1 MAEPRAPAKSERSDV
16 AEKRSTRGEID
27 TFIKT
32 VRALGPTG
40 SGQGRLIFAM
50 DATMSRQPSWDLALE
65 LQADMFRA
73 VKAVGGLDVQ
83 LVYFRGYNECQA
95 SKWVGD
101 PDALARLMRQA
112 ALTGCRARR
121 RTRTTR
127 RDPTHTPASNLVERR
142 FTVAHLDQL
151 WVGDITYVAIAQ
163 GFVYL
168 SVILDAWSR
177 RVIGHAL
184 ARDLEARHSVAAL
197 ERAIALRR
205 PPPGCVPSTTAT
217 ASGAWR
223 STSISR
229 SASMGIMRVDRA
241 WSGIEPQFR
250 RIAAM
255 ADRGVAFLPARQRR
269 QRFFWLPAPGG

>member
-101 PDALARLMRQA
+101 PDALARLMRQVYCA
-112 ALTGCRARR
+112 GGFTQISKVLSHARR
-121 RTRTTR
+121 ES
-127 RDPTHTPASNLVERR
+127 AAAKVNALVY
-142 FTVAHLDQL
+142 
-151 WVGDITYVAIAQ
+151 VGDAMEEDVDRLAGLAGELGMIGTPVFLFQ
-163 GFVYL
+163 EGR
-168 SVILDAWSR
+168 DAK
-177 RVIGHAL
+177 A
-184 ARDLEARHSVAAL
+184 
-197 ERAIALRR
+197 ERAFREIARLSRGAYAPFDGGSAKQLRELLTAVAVYAAGGRKALKHFSEETKSGEALRLLEQL
-205 PPPGCVPSTTAT
+205 G
-217 ASGAWR
+217 
-223 STSISR
+223 
-229 SASMGIMRVDRA
+229 
-241 WSGIEPQFR
+241 
-250 RIAAM
+250 
-255 ADRGVAFLPARQRR
+255 
-269 QRFFWLPAPGG
+269 